1 MAILLTPFQT
11 LLDWPLTHLM
21 FHEMM
26 AYLSWLEHCIS
37 EILLLF
43 LVGGSFILPSV
54 TSQICHY
61 VLQQSKPFFFLF
73 QIYMICMS
81 KCFSLNFQM
90 ILLSYDLIGNF
101 MNNGQA
107 SHFFLDI
114 QLLKSWELWVGYQLA
129 LNTLSPCI
137 CLHVILVYKYHKSS
151 NELYTMYPSSQVST
165 SPLPPTF
172 FFFLCFSVRKLR
184 HCQWLWLY
192 ITNVQVSFALHWP
205 IFLITSLQC
214 KKPVSFLLSCS
225 AQFPDPIYM

>member
-1 MAILLTPFQT
+1 M
-11 LLDWPLTHLM
+11 
-21 FHEMM
+21 
-26 AYLSWLEHCIS
+26 
-37 EILLLF
+37 
-43 LVGGSFILPSV
+43 
-54 TSQICHY
+54 
-61 VLQQSKPFFFLF
+61 FFLEF
-73 QIYMICMS
+73 PNDI
-81 KCFSLNFQM
+81 
-90 ILLSYDLIGNF
+90 SYDLIGNF

-107 SHFFLDI
+107 SHLFLDI
-114 QLLKSWELWVGYQLA
+114 QLFKSWELWVGYQLA

-172 FFFLCFSVRKLR
+172 FFFSVFFCTETETL
-184 HCQWLWLY
+184 LIVSV